1 MSSLAF
7 EDLHRVF
14 EKFERILLVYL
25 FGSLAR
31 GQETSLSD
39 VDIAVLLDD
48 LPDDLLGF
56 TLRLMD
62 ELSVILGD
70 RVDLV
75 FLNEAPP
82 LLRHQVIKHGRVIYS
97 RSEEERVRFEVK
109 SEREYLDLRFLYHR
123 YNQVLLEE
131 A

>member
-1 MSSLAF
+1 MSSDSF
-7 EDLHRVF
+7 KGLHRVF
-14 EKFERILLVYL
+14 ERYGRIVLVYL

-39 VDIAVLLDD
+39 VDIAVLLEE

-56 TLRLMD
+56 TLNLID

-82 LLRHQVIKHGRVIYS
+82 LLRHQVIKHGRVIYQ

>member
-1 MSSLAF
+1 MPSLSF
-7 EDLHRVF
+7 EELHRVF
-14 EKFERILLVYL
+14 EKHERIMLVYL

-39 VDIAVLLDD
+39 VDIAVLLEE

-56 TLRLMD
+56 TLNLID

-109 SEREYLDLRFLYHR
+109 SEREYLDLSFLYRR

>member
-1 MSSLAF
+1 MSSLSF

-14 EKFERILLVYL
+14 EKYERIMLVYL

-39 VDIAVLLDD
+39 VDIAVLLEE

-56 TLRLMD
+56 TLNLID

-82 LLRHQVIKHGRVIYS
+82 LLRHQVIKHGRVIYQ
-97 RSEEERVRFEVK
+97 RSEEERVGFEVK
-109 SEREYLDLRFLYHR
+109 SERECLDLRFLYHR

>member
-1 MSSLAF
+1 MSSLSF

-14 EKFERILLVYL
+14 EKYERIMLVYL

-39 VDIAVLLDD
+39 VDIAVLLEE
-48 LPDDLLGF
+48 LPDDPLGF
-56 TLRLMD
+56 TLNLID

-82 LLRHQVIKHGRVIYS
+82 LLRHQVIKHGRVIYQ

>member
-1 MSSLAF
+1 MSSLSF

-14 EKFERILLVYL
+14 EKYERIMLVYL

-39 VDIAVLLDD
+39 VDIAVLLEE

-56 TLRLMD
+56 TLNLID

-82 LLRHQVIKHGRVIYS
+82 LLRHQVIKHGRVIYQ